1 MTHLMAR
8 GEAETGAGPLNLLLG
23 DHGETRVRLDGLPG
37 VRFWL
42 GSPEM
47 ATDPRQRAG
56 KRGEDVTGNRAH
68 RAGIAARGSVRR
80 GTAFEIRRT
89 NACRSCLTPQGTG
102 RILLVPLFMS
112 KKPSPAPPE
121 SQPPIVVAEG
131 LSRRFHGRTVV
142 DGLDFEL
149 KRGEILGFLGPNGA
163 GKTTTMR
170 MLTGYLPP
178 TAGRVLVAGHDV
190 ATEPVEARRRIGYMP
205 ENVPLYTDMRVKEY
219 LQFRAELKG
228 MTGKAMRARVG
239 EVMDRCG
246 LTDARRRMIGNL
258 SKGYRQRIG
267 LADAIVHE
275 PDLLILD
282 EPTNGFDPNQ
292 ILQVRELIRELAG
305 KHTILLSTHIL
316 AEVEQICDRVIIID
330 EGKIKAMDT
339 PAALAD
345 GMRTAAQIRLEVRA
359 PSAEAVCDCLRAVDG
374 VRVAHLDEVLPDGW
388 FAIGVKAES
397 TGDTRVSIVS
407 AVLAKGWKLREIH
420 RAPPRLEEV
429 FLEVTHRQ
437 SR

>member
-1 MTHLMAR
+1 MPIAFDPV
-8 GEAETGAGPLNLLLG
+8 GNGAHVCCP
-23 DHGETRVRLDGLPG
+23 V
-37 VRFWL
+37 
-42 GSPEM
+42 
-47 ATDPRQRAG
+47 
-56 KRGEDVTGNRAH
+56 
-68 RAGIAARGSVRR
+68 
-80 GTAFEIRRT
+80 
-89 NACRSCLTPQGTG
+89 
-102 RILLVPLFMS
+102 FMS
-112 KKPSPAPPE
+112 KKTPASPAE
-121 SQPPIVVAEG
+121 TQPPIVVAEG
-131 LSRRFHGRTVV
+131 LTRRFHGRTVV
-142 DGLDFEL
+142 DALDFQLE
-149 KRGEILGFLGPNGA
+149 RGEILGFLGPNGA

-178 TAGRVLVAGHDV
+178 TSGRVTVAGHDV
-190 ATEPVEARRRIGYMP
+190 AAEPIEARRRIGYMP

-219 LQFRAELKG
+219 LHFRAELKG
-228 MTGKAMRARVG
+228 LAGKAMRTRVG
-239 EVMDRCG
+239 EVMERCG
-246 LTDARRRMIGNL
+246 LTDVRRRMIGNL

-316 AEVEQICDRVIIID
+316 AEAEQTCDRVIIID

-345 GMRTAAQIRLEVRA
+345 GMRAAAQIRIEVLA
-359 PSAEAVCDCLRAVDG
+359 PSAEAVCETLRTIDG
-374 VRVAHLDEVLPDGW
+374 VRVANPEGVLPDGW
-388 FAIGVKAES
+388 LAIGVKAES
-397 TGDTRVSIVS
+397 TGDVRLSIVS
-407 AVLAKGWKLREIH
+407 AVAAKGWKLREIH

>member
-1 MTHLMAR
+1 
-8 GEAETGAGPLNLLLG
+8 
-23 DHGETRVRLDGLPG
+23 
-37 VRFWL
+37 
-42 GSPEM
+42 
-47 ATDPRQRAG
+47 
-56 KRGEDVTGNRAH
+56 
-68 RAGIAARGSVRR
+68 
-80 GTAFEIRRT
+80 
-89 NACRSCLTPQGTG
+89 
-102 RILLVPLFMS
+102 MS
-112 KKPSPAPPE
+112 QSPAAPAPE
-121 SQPPIVVAEG
+121 KQPPIVVAEG
-131 LSRRFHGRTVV
+131 LTRRFHGRTVV
-142 DGLDFEL
+142 DGLDFQLE
-149 KRGEILGFLGPNGA
+149 RGEILGFLGPNGA

-178 TAGRVLVAGHDV
+178 TSGRVLVAGLDV
-190 ATEPVEARRRIGYMP
+190 ADDPVAARRRIGYMP

-219 LQFRAELKG
+219 LHFRAELKG
-228 MTGKAMRARVG
+228 LAGKTMRVRVG

-246 LTDARRRMIGNL
+246 LTDVRRRRIGNL

-292 ILQVRELIRELAG
+292 ILQVRHLIRELAG

-316 AEVEQICDRVIIID
+316 AEVEQTCDRVIILD

-339 PAALAD
+339 PAALAA
-345 GMRTAAQIRLEVRA
+345 GLRTAGQIELEVRA
-359 PSAEAVCDCLRAVDG
+359 PAGEAICAVLREIEG
-374 VRVAHLDEVLPDGW
+374 VRVADVGGELPGGW

-397 TGDTRVSIVS
+397 SGDTRLAIV
-407 AVLAKGWKLREIH
+407 AAILGHGWELREIH
-420 RAPPRLEEV
+420 RVPPRLEEV

>member
-1 MTHLMAR
+1 
-8 GEAETGAGPLNLLLG
+8 
-23 DHGETRVRLDGLPG
+23 
-37 VRFWL
+37 
-42 GSPEM
+42 
-47 ATDPRQRAG
+47 
-56 KRGEDVTGNRAH
+56 
-68 RAGIAARGSVRR
+68 
-80 GTAFEIRRT
+80 
-89 NACRSCLTPQGTG
+89 
-102 RILLVPLFMS
+102 MS
-112 KKPSPAPPE
+112 KKVSPVAPE
-121 SQPPIVVAEG
+121 KEPPIVVAEG
-131 LSRRFHGRTVV
+131 LTRRFHGRTVV

-178 TAGRVLVAGHDV
+178 TAGRVIVAGHDV
-190 ATEPVEARRRIGYMP
+190 AANPVEARRHIGYMP

-228 MTGKAMRARVG
+228 LTGKAMRVRVG

-246 LTDARRRMIGNL
+246 LTDVRRRMIGNL

-267 LADAIVHE
+267 LADAIVNE

-316 AEVEQICDRVIIID
+316 AEAEQTCDRVIIID

-345 GMRTAAQIRLEVRA
+345 GMRAAARIRIEVRA
-359 PSAEAVCDCLRAVDG
+359 PSAEAVCDCLRAVEG
-374 VRVAHLDEVLPDGW
+374 VRVADLEAVLPDGW

-397 TGDTRVSIVS
+397 TGDTRVSMVS
-407 AVLAKGWKLREIH
+407 TVLAKGWKLREIH